1 MRRLA
6 GMVVIGWVCVIGTGA
21 QAQDAKALLDKTLK
35 AYHDLNSYSGK
46 LSTDVNV
53 VAAKNSK
60 ALSAVSSFLQYK
72 RPNKMML
79 NVSSRSS
86 DISVY
91 SDGGKMIV
99 YLDNFKKYSTGP
111 TAPNMTAMLPLL
123 RDRAGI
129 DSMLDPLYFL
139 SVTSLPTQF
148 ANLKMQGSATVNG
161 RPVSIV
167 SGAWAGNPPASDAKN
182 VFMHKGARWTLFIDK
197 ASYLLQKVEA
207 QIGGVIQQ
215 PVKQKDGKVVQARLA
230 VTLMM
235 RASVIDPRPN
245 APMDD
250 KTFVFTPS
258 SGVTEQ
264 KSVKDLL
271 NTGAK

>member
-1 MRRLA
+1 MA
-6 GMVVIGWVCVIGTGA
+6 VIGWMCVAGIGA

-60 ALSAVSSFLQYK
+60 ALSAVSAFLQYK
-72 RPNKMML
+72 RPNKIVL

-86 DISVY
+86 DTSVY

-99 YLDNFKKYSTGP
+99 YLDNFKKYSTGS
-111 TAPNMTAMLPLL
+111 TAPNMAAMLPLL
-123 RDRAGI
+123 RERAGI

-139 SVTSLPTQF
+139 SVTSLPAQF
-148 ANLKMQGSATVNG
+148 TNLKIQGSGTVNG

-167 SGAWAGNPPASDAKN
+167 SGAWTGEVPAYAAGN
-182 VFMHKGARWTLFIDK
+182 VFMRKGARWTLWIDK
-197 ASYLLQKVEA
+197 ANFLLQKIEA
-207 QIGGVIQQ
+207 SVPGMLQQ
-215 PVKQKDGKVVQARLA
+215 PVKQKDGKVVKARLA

-235 RASVIDPRPN
+235 RASVIDPKPN
-245 APMDD
+245 PPMDD

-271 NTGAK
+271 TPGAK